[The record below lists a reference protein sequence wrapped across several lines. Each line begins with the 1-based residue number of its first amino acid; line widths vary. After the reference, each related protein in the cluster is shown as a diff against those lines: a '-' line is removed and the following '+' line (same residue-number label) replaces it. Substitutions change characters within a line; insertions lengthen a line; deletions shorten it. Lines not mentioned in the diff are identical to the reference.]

1 METDTII
8 DRKMYK
14 TLLRLKKSLSNTA
27 DGAKSEASEMIS
39 DLIDDID
46 SVKSEAQ
53 GYVEQYVKSYPVK
66 SLGIAAVV
74 GLFIGRFIL

>member
-1 METDTII
+1 
-8 DRKMYK
+8 
-14 TLLRLKKSLSNTA
+14 
-27 DGAKSEASEMIS
+27 MIS

>member
-1 METDTII
+1 METDNVI
-8 DRKMYK
+8 DKKTYK
-14 TLLRLKKSLSNTA
+14 TLIKLKKSLSNTA

>member
-1 METDTII
+1 MATDNII
-8 DRKMYK
+8 DKKTYK
-14 TLLRLKKSLSNTA
+14 TLLNLKKSLAATT

-39 DLIDDID
+39 DILEDID

-53 GYVEQYVKSYPVK
+53 GYVEQYVKSYPIK
-66 SLGIAAVV
+66 SLGIATVV